1 MIISDDSILGDRF
14 KAALVEN
21 GMDTIFFSKP
31 FLALNEL
38 KLSSQKYSLVLI
50 DFTSQVK
57 NSTRNFPKQVKE
69 INDKIKIIL
78 ISGFHFNEI
87 IYFTARLRP
96 IFEVTSHYVQTCES
110 HKRDVSK
117 TKSRSY
123 IQLMNYT
130 CAKFLMYLKNKN

>member
-14 KAALVEN
+14 KVALVEN
-21 GMDTIFFSKP
+21 GLDTIFFSKP
-31 FLALNEL
+31 FLGLNEL

-78 ISGFHFNEI
+78 ISGFHFNESYI
-87 IYFTARLRP
+87 SRQGYDQYLKLPVTMSKLVNLIKETLAKESLDP
-96 IFEVTSHYVQTCES
+96 IFS
-110 HKRDVSK
+110 
-117 TKSRSY
+117 
-123 IQLMNYT
+123 
-130 CAKFLMYLKNKN
+130 

>member
-31 FLALNEL
+31 FLALSEL
-38 KLSSQKYSLVLI
+38 KQSSQKYSLVLI

-78 ISGFHFNEI
+78 ISGFHFNESYI
-87 IYFTARLRP
+87 SRQGYDQYLKLPVTMSKLVSLIKEMSARQSLDP
-96 IFEVTSHYVQTCES
+96 IFS
-110 HKRDVSK
+110 
-117 TKSRSY
+117 
-123 IQLMNYT
+123 
-130 CAKFLMYLKNKN
+130 

>member
-14 KAALVEN
+14 KVALVEN
-21 GMDTIFFSKP
+21 GLDTIFFSKP
-31 FLALNEL
+31 FLGLNEL

-78 ISGFHFNEI
+78 ISGFHFNESYVSRQGYDSRYLKLPVTMSKLVNLI
-87 IYFTARLRP
+87 KEMLARESLDP
-96 IFEVTSHYVQTCES
+96 IFS
-110 HKRDVSK
+110 
-117 TKSRSY
+117 
-123 IQLMNYT
+123 
-130 CAKFLMYLKNKN
+130 

>member
-14 KAALVEN
+14 KVALVEN
-21 GMDTIFFSKP
+21 GLHTTFFSKP
-31 FLALNEL
+31 FLGLNEL

-78 ISGFHFNEI
+78 ISGFHFNESYI
-87 IYFTARLRP
+87 SRQGYDQYLKLPVTKSKLVNLIKETLARQSLDP
-96 IFEVTSHYVQTCES
+96 IFS
-110 HKRDVSK
+110 
-117 TKSRSY
+117 
-123 IQLMNYT
+123 
-130 CAKFLMYLKNKN
+130 

>member
-21 GMDTIFFSKP
+21 GIDTTFFSKP

-38 KLSSQKYSLVLI
+38 KHSSQKYSLVLI

-69 INDKIKIIL
+69 INDKINIIL
-78 ISGFHFNEI
+78 ISGFHFNESYI
-87 IYFTARLRP
+87 SRQGYDQYLKLPVTISKLVNLIKETLARQSLDP
-96 IFEVTSHYVQTCES
+96 IFS
-110 HKRDVSK
+110 
-117 TKSRSY
+117 
-123 IQLMNYT
+123 
-130 CAKFLMYLKNKN
+130 

>member
-14 KAALVEN
+14 KVALVEN
-21 GMDTIFFSKP
+21 GLDTTFCSKP
-31 FLALNEL
+31 FLGLNEL

-78 ISGFHFNEI
+78 ISGFHFNESYI
-87 IYFTARLRP
+87 SRHGYDQYLKLPVTMSKLVNLIKETLARESLDP
-96 IFEVTSHYVQTCES
+96 IFS
-110 HKRDVSK
+110 
-117 TKSRSY
+117 
-123 IQLMNYT
+123 
-130 CAKFLMYLKNKN
+130 